1 MKKIIIL
8 AGFLLIFS
16 GCGSTADVLVSPIVN
31 GVIMWHEGEATKYYQ
46 FNSELMYRS
55 TKRALHEMN
64 LNIKSEDKKDKTY
77 NIVAVNNN
85 TLNISIVQVEPGISK
100 VQIRVD
106 IMGDKPYAELVYR
119 TIDKQVN
126 TIKFDKFGKPVKQ
139 R

>member
-1 MKKIIIL
+1 MKKLIIL
-8 AGFLLIFS
+8 TGLLLIFS
-16 GCGSTADVLVSPIVN
+16 GCGSTADVLISPIVN
-31 GVIMWHEGEATKYYQ
+31 GAIMWHEGEATKYYQ

-55 TKRALHEMN
+55 TKRALNEMN
-64 LNIKSEDKKDKTY
+64 LTIKSEEKKDKTY
-77 NIVAVNNN
+77 NIVAGNKN
-85 TLNISIVQVEPGISK
+85 TLNISIVQVENGISK

-126 TIKFDKFGKPVKQ
+126 TIKFDNFGKPVKQ